1 MEGSITSCRVPRRFG
16 KSLFVNTLKELFE
29 GNEPLFR
36 GLDVHGTW
44 GWSVQHPVIR
54 LSFGYGHFHDPGYVH
69 MHVLEQLADIAEA
82 AGVES
87 PHETGPGRLADLI
100 RRLHRRSGH
109 GVVVLVDEY
118 DKPILDA
125 LEEPEVARANRDFL
139 RGLYA
144 VFKECD
150 EEIRFTFITGVS
162 KFSKSSLFSGLNNLE
177 DITLDPL
184 YSGICG
190 YTEADLDEVFAPEM
204 PGLDREEIRR
214 WYNGY
219 SWLGGECV
227 YDPIDILLLLKKRV
241 FKPYWVDTGTPK
253 FLPELLFRRRVSS
266 LDLERMAGD
275 EELLS
280 KFDVGEIGTEALLFQ
295 TGYLT
300 ITGKERSGW
309 RTRYRLGY
317 PNLEVRLALNARLLS
332 EMVPEESWRVADHAK
347 LGNLLAAGDL
357 AGLKAKLRAVFASIP
372 SDWHRRNQIASM
384 RGSRRRSWTWWRRT
398 AAAAGGRI
406 WWCGTRTRCTC
417 SSSRWQRRH
426 DKGRRWPRSRQG
438 ATQRSISARGD
449 RSTWWEW
456 SSAARAA
463 TWRGSIPSASND
475 GLPATG
481 CCVRTKLNDGL
492 SEERRCRSVCGT
504 GNLGAKLRHLP
515 RHGVSD

>member
-1 MEGSITSCRVPRRFG
+1 MKRRMLPLGMQSFRKLRKLGCYYVDKTAYIQELCGGGQHYFLSRPRRFG

-36 GLDVHGTW
+36 GLDVHGAW

-372 SDWHRRNQIASM
+372 SDWHRRNQIARYEGYCAAVVHAWFTAQELDVVAEDS
-384 RGSRRRSWTWWRRT
+384 GSGGRADMVVRHPNAVYVLEFKVAET
-398 AAAAGGRI
+398 ARQGTALAQIKAGGYAEKYLGQGRPVYLVGVEFGSESRNVERFDSERI
-406 WWCGTRTRCTC
+406 
-417 SSSRWQRRH
+417 Q
-426 DKGRRWPRSRQG
+426 
-438 ATQRSISARGD
+438 
-449 RSTWWEW
+449 
-456 SSAARAA
+456 
-463 TWRGSIPSASND
+463 
-475 GLPATG
+475 
-481 CCVRTKLNDGL
+481 
-492 SEERRCRSVCGT
+492 
-504 GNLGAKLRHLP
+504 
-515 RHGVSD
+515 